1 MSVGSI
7 LLKVLPE
14 KYFIKAR
21 RLYHKILHVFY
32 PKLSEEKFRS
42 ILTSKLGLGK
52 GDVVFIH
59 SSLENLNP
67 GFSEFSIIDTIL
79 DIVGDEGT
87 LVFPC
92 WHFDYRAEEYLK
104 KDVLFDV
111 KKSPTVMG
119 FIPGLACRYENS
131 RRSLHPTNSC
141 VAIGKYAEE
150 ITQDHHKS
158 IYPCDENSPFY
169 RVINYGGKIIG
180 LGVSTYNL
188 SFVHCAEDIMKT
200 EFPVK
205 TRTDQVF
212 EGRVRDYGGNM
223 ISVKTKAAHLQ
234 VKYNNIQRFVKKYIP
249 AKICED
255 YKVNG
260 TKFFRADAAKLLEKM
275 IELAKKDIT
284 IYTSKAGE
292 RNQH

>member
-1 MSVGSI
+1 MSLGSL
-7 LLKVLPE
+7 LLKILPV
-14 KYFIKAR
+14 KYFKKAR
-21 RLYHKILHVFY
+21 RLYHGLLHILY

-42 ILTSKLGLGK
+42 ILTDNLGLGK

-59 SSLENLNP
+59 SSLENLNL
-67 GFSEFSIIDTIL
+67 GFSEFSIIDIIL
-79 DIVGDEGT
+79 DIVGDEGS

-92 WHFDYRAEEYLK
+92 WHFDYRAEEYLTK
-104 KDVLFDV
+104 NELFDV
-111 KKSPTVMG
+111 RKSPTVMG
-119 FIPGLACRYENS
+119 FLPGLACRYENS
-131 RRSLHPTNSC
+131 RRSLHPINSC

-158 IYPCDENSPFY
+158 IYPCDVNSPFY
-169 RVINYGGKIIG
+169 KVINYGGKIVG

-205 TRTDQVF
+205 TRTDKVF
-212 EGRVRDYGGNM
+212 EGKVRDYDGTV
-223 ISVKTKAAHLQ
+223 ISVKTKAANLQ

-249 AKICED
+249 AEICED
-255 YKVNG
+255 FKVNG

-275 IELAKKDIT
+275 IELARKDIT
-284 IYTSKAGE
+284 IYTSKATE
-292 RNQH
+292 RNKH